1 MAGTTDKPLG
11 KNGLQYLWTQLK
23 VLLAGK
29 AAAVHSHSASD
40 ITSGTL
46 PASRGGT
53 GYTALSSLMSAINNR
68 ATKVS
73 SSNTSYGTYMAR
85 GIAAGTTDLTAGSSA
100 LTSGCIYF
108 VYE

>member
-1 MAGTTDKPLG
+1 MAGTTDKLLG

-23 VLLAGK
+23 ALLAGK

-53 GYTALSSLMSAINNR
+53 GYTAL
-68 ATKVS
+68 
-73 SSNTSYGTYMAR
+73 
-85 GIAAGTTDLTAGSSA
+85 
-100 LTSGCIYF
+100 
-108 VYE
+108 